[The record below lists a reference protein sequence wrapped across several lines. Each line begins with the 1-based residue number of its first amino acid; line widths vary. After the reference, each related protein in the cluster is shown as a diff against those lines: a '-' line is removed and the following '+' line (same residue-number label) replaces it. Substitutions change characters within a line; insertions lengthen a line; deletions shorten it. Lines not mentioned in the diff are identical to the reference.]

1 MTRTLGHK
9 LKHFL
14 TYLDEEHGFLR
25 SFPFGSM
32 PDIERN
38 YPKPKPSEVVA
49 DLHCHPFFETYEDI
63 FKIWSSTRKNKVNLL
78 GLTKHIGSKEKDFWD
93 FRGITSRLNSGYVDQ
108 HLMVVHY
115 PAFPSISPTGFVGNY
130 ETTVQTSGL
139 KPDASLDML
148 ALMPDAGFGNKVKH
162 NMPLHEFLD
171 LAHEYNAITLAA
183 HLCVL
188 PSNNTIPFRSPDEEE
203 VAYLKEE
210 VMPKV
215 DGADEVAD
223 AAAWMTYSWNQ
234 SDNNFPNSLRSS
246 DAHTRVRK
254 PFNKIPGINPWISWY
269 LRNEIGR
276 AYTMFD
282 FSDKQW
288 YDLEGTDLRE
298 KLRQD
303 IRDRSYRAKGDFTP
317 AGQFFLGT
325 ALPNSL

>member
-1 MTRTLGHK
+1 N
-9 LKHFL
+9 
-14 TYLDEEHGFLR
+14 
-25 SFPFGSM
+25 
-32 PDIERN
+32 IERF
-38 YPKPKPSEVVA
+38 YPKPKSSEVTA
-49 DLHCHPFFETYEDI
+49 DLHCHPFFETYEDV
-63 FKIWSSTRKNKVNLL
+63 FKIWSSTRKNKVDLL

-108 HLMVVHY
+108 NLMVVHY
-115 PAFPSISPTGFVGNY
+115 LSIPPTGFVGNY
-130 ETTVQTSGL
+130 ETNVATTGL
-139 KPDASLDML
+139 KSDASLDIL
-148 ALMPDAGFGNKVKH
+148 ALMPDAGFERRAEH
-162 NMPLHEFLD
+162 NMPLDEFLD
-171 LAHEYNAITLAA
+171 LANGFNAITLAA

-188 PSNNTIPFRSPDEEE
+188 PKSGRIPFRSPDDEEI
-203 VAYLKEE
+203 AYLKEE
-210 VMPKV
+210 VMPKI

-246 DAHTRVRK
+246 DAHTRVVR

-282 FSDKQW
+282 FNEEKPW
-288 YDLEGTDLRE
+288 YNLEGTDLRE

-303 IRDRSYRAKGDFTP
+303 IRSKSYRAKGDFTP

-325 ALPNSL
+325 ALPS